1 MQHSTHHPSMQGH
14 ALPGAHSSMRT
25 APAALLLAL
34 VACGDDGAGGVEQ
47 TGIGAAQPGTSP
59 VYAISTL
66 VTGDDGSNAY
76 LRLVG
81 DLDMGGEQVALDEAR
96 EFPGQSDLAEYA
108 GSLLVASG
116 DEPTISKY
124 QIAGDRQLQPE
135 AEARVNFGNYGLASA
150 AFWNNQFVAADKAY
164 MLNGAQEIIVWN
176 PETMQIVGTIALPA
190 LEPREGLSVV
200 AGLADRASVV
210 HDGKYYLTLY
220 WTDDSFADRSDDS
233 VLVVVDVATD
243 TVEGTIPANCPGLD
257 YATVDDAG
265 QLHFSNWTGGP
276 GTYFV
281 LGTAQNCIATVDPAT
296 RAVTTRTF
304 ASIAG
309 GHEGAAF
316 RYAGA
321 GRFVMSVF
329 DEVRADVASAV
340 DPFEVVGGTNWQ
352 LWSYDPASGESAPIE
367 GVDWNSGAIIHA
379 RLGADFYSMVPG
391 ADYASTVVYELGS
404 DRGAAAAFGIT
415 GWSFRLFQLR

>member
-1 MQHSTHHPSMQGH
+1 VLR
-14 ALPGAHSSMRT
+14 AVPGSF
-25 APAALLLAL
+25 LLAL
-34 VACGDDGAGGVEQ
+34 VACGDDVTRTLGDDPGGTEETAVVPVQPAAPNAAG
-47 TGIGAAQPGTSP
+47 TDS

-66 VTGDDGSNAY
+66 ITANDGSNAY

-81 DLDMGGEQVALDEAR
+81 DLDLQGEQVALDEAR
-96 EFPGQSDLAEYA
+96 EFPGQSDLAVQ
-108 GSLLVASG
+108 GGGVLVASG
-116 DEPTISKY
+116 DEPSITRY
-124 QIAGDRQLQPE
+124 EVGQNLQLEPSN
-135 AEARVNFGNYGLASA
+135 APRVNFGNYGLASA
-150 AFWNNQFVAADKAY
+150 AFWNNQFVADDKAY
-164 MLNGAQEIIVWN
+164 MVNGAQELIVWN
-176 PETMQIVGTIALPA
+176 PQTMEIVTTIALPELPA
-190 LEPREGLSVV
+190 RAGLQVV

-210 HDGKYYLTLY
+210 HDGKFYMSLY

-243 TVEGTIPANCPGLD
+243 TVEGTISANCPGLD

-265 QLHFSNWTGGP
+265 LLHFSNWTGGP

-296 RAVTTRTF
+296 REVTTKTF

-316 RYAGA
+316 KYAGN

-340 DPFEVVGGTNWQ
+340 EPFGVVGGTNWQ
-352 LWSYDPASGESAPIE
+352 LWTYDPTTGEGAPIDA
-367 GVDWNSGAIIHA
+367 VDWNSGAIIHA
-379 RLGADFYSMVPG
+379 RIGEAFYSMVPG
-391 ADYASTVVYELGS
+391 ADYASTIVYELGS
-404 DRGAAAAFGIT
+404 AQDAAAVFGID
-415 GWSFRLFQLR
+415 GWSFRLFQVR